1 MTQSFVRSLLLELF
15 NSLKIR
21 IYFRLLSIS
30 WLVNQ
35 VGEGCIPWQISCP
48 IVGTAKLVTFLK
60 TTSFSIL

>member
-21 IYFRLLSIS
+21 IYFRLKSIS

-35 VGEGCIPWQISCP
+35 VHYGIPWQISCP
-48 IVGTAKLVTFLK
+48 IVGTAKLVEFENY
-60 TTSFSIL
+60 FI